1 VQQGRL
7 TDISIELPLK
17 CILVFKIYPIFAEN
31 QIKTIISG
39 KETVLLN

>member
-17 CILVFKIYPIFAEN
+17 CILTFLKYIQYSQKIKLKQLSLAR
-31 QIKTIISG
+31 KTFY
-39 KETVLLN
+39 